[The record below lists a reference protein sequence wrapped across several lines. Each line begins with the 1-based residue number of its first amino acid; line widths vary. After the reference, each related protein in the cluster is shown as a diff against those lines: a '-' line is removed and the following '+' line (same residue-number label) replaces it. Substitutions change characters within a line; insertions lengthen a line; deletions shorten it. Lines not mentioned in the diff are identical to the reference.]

1 MAITQEKR
9 NFELSKKQ
17 FEMKKIFF
25 VTGFSLLLACSCG
38 KALYSHYDYDEVT
51 YFYAKQNKSMEGKDL
66 KKLIK
71 SYKRIVEHPKGAN
84 NVPPPGAYA
93 DYAYLLFL
101 QGNRDE
107 AKTYFQKEYVT
118 YPESKVY
125 VESLMQKLGL

>member
-17 FEMKKIFF
+17 FEMKKIFL

-51 YFYAKQNKSMEGKDL
+51 YFYAKQNKSLEGKDL

-71 SYKRIVEHPKGAN
+71 SYKRIVEQPKGAN

-101 QGNRDE
+101 QGDRDE